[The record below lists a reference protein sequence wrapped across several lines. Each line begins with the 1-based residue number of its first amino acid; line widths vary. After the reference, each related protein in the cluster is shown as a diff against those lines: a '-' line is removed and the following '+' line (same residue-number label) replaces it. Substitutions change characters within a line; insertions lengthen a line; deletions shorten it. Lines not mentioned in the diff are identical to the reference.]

1 MPANRS
7 RTLNWRRCLQ
17 QIHERR
23 GSIDIAIDS
32 AYEADENGS
41 HLVWRVR
48 VLALS
53 DEEIL
58 VEQPTALGQVIPI
71 EKDISLIAIMTV
83 GQNRWMFSTVNI
95 GLTRHRGTAAREIPA
110 LRLRMPTAV
119 RRCQRRQPRVYTGAL
134 NLPEVDIWP
143 LLDPKSVVLAE
154 RASELAFDGREPDT
168 ATTDPSDPSVMPQVG
183 PRFESLLLNLGGGGV
198 GLLVPPEHNQ
208 VLSRYK
214 IFWMRISLPPELV
227 AAPICATAKLVHT
240 HMQADQNLYAGLAFD
255 FSFNPSHQQLVVNQI
270 RRFVSAQQR
279 RQFEGHLTDEPLR
292 PTG

>member
-7 RTLNWRRCLQ
+7 RTLNWQRCLQ

-23 GSIDIAIDS
+23 GSIDIAIDCEY
-32 AYEADENGS
+32 AADENGS

-95 GLTRHRGTAAREIPA
+95 GLTRRRGTAAREIPA

-119 RRCQRRQPRVYTGAL
+119 RRCQRRG
-134 NLPEVDIWP
+134 
-143 LLDPKSVVLAE
+143 
-154 RASELAFDGREPDT
+154 
-168 ATTDPSDPSVMPQVG
+168 
-183 PRFESLLLNLGGGGV
+183 
-198 GLLVPPEHNQ
+198 
-208 VLSRYK
+208 
-214 IFWMRISLPPELV
+214 
-227 AAPICATAKLVHT
+227 KLVGIVGDGSRVSIHRSSR
-240 HMQADQNLYAGLAFD
+240 DPVSNL
-255 FSFNPSHQQLVVNQI
+255 
-270 RRFVSAQQR
+270 RF
-279 RQFEGHLTDEPLR
+279 GYGPPDEQ
-292 PTG
+292 